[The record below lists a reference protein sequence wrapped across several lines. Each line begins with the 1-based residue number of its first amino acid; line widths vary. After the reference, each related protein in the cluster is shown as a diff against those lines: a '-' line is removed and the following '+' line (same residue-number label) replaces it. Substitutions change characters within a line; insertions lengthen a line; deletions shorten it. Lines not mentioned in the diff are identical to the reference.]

1 MRRSKSVEASKLPYR
16 HQFARQNEHGRGEH
30 EFGNFDDD
38 DNARVGD
45 YLLIWR
51 AKNMDRNDASQC
63 GMRHSFFERMRPR
76 GDWNAPMKCLVS
88 TGCSPHCKESSAR
101 HTHPNASFFFFSDL
115 KARSGPLRIGAGAA
129 RLVPSHG
136 SSQNFAVSL
145 GQGIPRVPHTQR
157 RKEILAR
164 PRLPDP
170 VLVLRRS
177 ARRKRAT
184 FADGSRAVGV
194 L

>member
-1 MRRSKSVEASKLPYR
+1 MEASKLPYR

-101 HTHPNASFFFFSDL
+101 HTHPNASFFSDL

-136 SSQNFAVSL
+136 SSQNFGRFAL
-145 GQGIPRVPHTQR
+145 LLFDPRT
-157 RKEILAR
+157 
-164 PRLPDP
+164 
-170 VLVLRRS
+170 S
-177 ARRKRAT
+177 
-184 FADGSRAVGV
+184 
-194 L
+194 